1 MRGVYAN
8 PNLRRIQLAGA
19 GASIGAYAYGV
30 AISVYA
36 YEHGGA
42 TAVGVVTAVRQII
55 AAAIAPI
62 AASLADRF
70 PRERV
75 MFASN
80 VGRLAAVCGSTL
92 LVRGGSPAIAVY
104 VVATAQTVLG
114 TAFRPAEAALIP
126 ELASTPEELTASNV
140 SASTFDSV
148 GVFLGPSIAAFLLAI
163 GGSAAA
169 FAFVAVTYAWS
180 AYFVF
185 YVRPPRAQEDETE
198 TEHEP
203 GGDGGLAGLVAG
215 FRAIGQEPRLR
226 LLIALYGAQ
235 CLVAGALGVFVVAI
249 ALQLLG
255 LGTAGVGVLQ
265 AACGIGALI
274 GAAVSLSLVSRARV
288 ATDFAIGLLLWGAPL
303 LLIGAVPTA
312 LVAALALGLVGVG
325 NTIVDISAMTLLQR
339 AAPHD
344 IAGRIFGCME
354 SVTVGCLALG
364 ALVAPALISSL
375 GIRGAL
381 LVVGAFLPV
390 LSVLRWRS
398 LSRID
403 EGARVPE
410 ERVDALRDVPFLSP
424 LPMQTLEYL
433 AVRLTDVA
441 LAPGQTLFEAGD
453 HGDRFYL
460 LHDGTLEIDL
470 PSGTKL
476 EGAPGYV
483 GEIALLRDI
492 PRTATVRAR
501 TNVSLW
507 ALERDDFLD
516 AVTGHARSRAS
527 ADEVAVARLGAV
539 PV

>member
-19 GASIGAYAYGV
+19 GSTIGLYAYGV
-30 AISVYA
+30 AIAVYA
-36 YEHGGA
+36 YGQGGA
-42 TAVGVVTAVRQII
+42 TAVGVVTAIRQLI
-55 AAAIAPI
+55 AAFVAPFS
-62 AASLADRF
+62 ASLADRF

-75 MFASN
+75 MLASD
-80 VGRLAAVCGSTL
+80 VGRFCTVGLTTL
-92 LVRGGSPAIAVY
+92 LVTQDAPALTVY
-104 VVATAQTVLG
+104 AVATVTTVLG
-114 TAFRPAEAALIP
+114 TVFRPAEASLIP
-126 ELASTPEELTASNV
+126 QLAATPEELTASNV

-148 GVFLGPSIAAFLLAI
+148 GIFAGPSIAAFLLAI
-163 GGSAAA
+163 GGSATA
-169 FAFVAVTYAWS
+169 FAFVAITFAWS
-180 AYFVF
+180 AHFIYR
-185 YVRPPRAQEDETE
+185 VRAPRAQAPEVA
-198 TEHEP
+198 HEREP
-203 GGDGGLAGLVAG
+203 DGGLAGLAAG
-215 FRAIGQEPRLR
+215 FRTIGHEPRLR

-235 CLVAGALGVFVVAI
+235 CLVAGALGVFIVAI

-255 LGTAGVGVLQ
+255 LGTAGVGLLQ

-325 NTIVDISAMTLLQR
+325 NTMVDISAMTLLQR
-339 AAPHD
+339 AAPPD
-344 IAGRIFGCME
+344 VSGRVFGCLE
-354 SVTVGCLALG
+354 SVIVGSLALG
-364 ALVAPALISSL
+364 ALVAPALISTL

-381 LVVGAFLPV
+381 LVIGAFLPV
-390 LSVLRWRS
+390 LSILRWRS

-403 EGARVPE
+403 EGSRVPE
-410 ERVDALRDVPFLSP
+410 ERVDALRAVPFLSP
-424 LPMQTLEYL
+424 LPVQTLEFL
-433 AVRLTDVA
+433 GGRLLPVT
-441 LAPGQTLFEAGD
+441 LAPGQTLFQAGD

-460 LHDGTLEIDL
+460 LHEGTLEIDL
-470 PSGTKL
+470 PGETKI
-476 EGAPGYV
+476 EQPPAYV

-501 TNVSLW
+501 TGASLW
-507 ALERDDFLD
+507 ALEREDFLD

-539 PV
+539 PA